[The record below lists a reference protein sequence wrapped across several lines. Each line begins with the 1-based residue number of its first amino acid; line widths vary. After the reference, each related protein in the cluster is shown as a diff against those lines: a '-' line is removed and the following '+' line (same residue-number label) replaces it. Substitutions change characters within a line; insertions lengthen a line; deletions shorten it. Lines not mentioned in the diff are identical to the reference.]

1 MNDKDL
7 QKDFSLISLTLL
19 NNVEDKNQYK
29 EERKSKIDKILKNN
43 FILPNVLLLLFFF
56 LPQTTKFA
64 SQEEFKLYCPG
75 PAESY
80 CKPLNLIF
88 LSGSSAKIIF
98 PFFKI

>member
-1 MNDKDL
+1 MNDKGL

-56 LPQTTKFA
+56 FN
-64 SQEEFKLYCPG
+64 FFILY
-75 PAESY
+75 
-80 CKPLNLIF
+80 
-88 LSGSSAKIIF
+88 IIKSTNNIN
-98 PFFKI
+98 PRITPNDDNIMNITL